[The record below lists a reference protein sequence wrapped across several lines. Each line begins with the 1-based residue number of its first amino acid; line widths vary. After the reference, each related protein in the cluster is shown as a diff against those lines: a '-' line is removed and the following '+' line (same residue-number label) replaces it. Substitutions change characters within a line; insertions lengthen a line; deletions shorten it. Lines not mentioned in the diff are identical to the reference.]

1 MIKNILIICLLYAT
15 NLFAQYNVG
24 DKLNN
29 ELINKLNL
37 QKNKIYVLDFF
48 ASWCVSCKIELPKV
62 SMLNNK
68 IDKSKYE
75 IIGINVDEDRNEA
88 NEFVKNLDLNFKI
101 IYDTSNEI
109 IRTFE
114 PIGVPAI
121 YYIKDYKIQKV
132 VFGAI
137 EDIDIKIL
145 NSLKELGK

>member
-62 SMLNNK
+62 SKINNE
-68 IDKSKYE
+68 IDKLKYE